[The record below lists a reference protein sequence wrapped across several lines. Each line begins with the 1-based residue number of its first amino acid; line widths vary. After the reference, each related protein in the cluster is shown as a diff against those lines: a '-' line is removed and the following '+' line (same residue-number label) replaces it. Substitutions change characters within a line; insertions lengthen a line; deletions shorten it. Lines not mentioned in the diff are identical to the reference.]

1 MLFFRERRI
10 GAEDTNVRKH
20 IRTPGN
26 MTLTRVTTLAAGK
39 PALLAIALTLL
50 AHTGL
55 ATADTQSL
63 DSIRDVASSY
73 AEEHLL
79 PDGQRSDVEIGSLDP
94 RLRLRRC
101 DAPLEAFRNHANRNS
116 GRSTIGVRCTGTT
129 PWTIYVSARIN
140 SYTEVYRLA
149 RSLHRGKR
157 LQEADLVRV
166 EANVGRLG
174 HGYITD
180 SDRIIGMEL
189 RRAARQGEVVTPSLL
204 AAPELI
210 RRGQTV
216 TVLAETAT
224 THVSMRGE
232 ALDSGALGDRIRIRN
247 TRSQRVVEGEI
258 IGDSRVRIPL

>member
-1 MLFFRERRI
+1 M
-10 GAEDTNVRKH
+10 RKH

-39 PALLAIALTLL
+39 PSLTAIALALL
-50 AHTGL
+50 FHAGI
-55 ATADTQSL
+55 AAADVQSL
-63 DSIRDVASSY
+63 DSIRDVARSY
-73 AEEHLL
+73 AAENLI
-79 PDGQRSDVEIGSLDP
+79 PNGTRSDVEIGSLDP
-94 RLRLRRC
+94 RLRLRSC

-140 SYTEVYRLA
+140 SYMEVYRLS
-149 RSLHRGKR
+149 RSLHRGQR
-157 LQEADLVRV
+157 VQEADLVRV

-174 HGYITD
+174 HGYFTE

-189 RRAARQGEVVTPSLL
+189 RRAAGEGEIVTPSLL
-204 AAPELI
+204 TAPELI

-224 THVSMRGE
+224 THVSMQGE

-247 TRSQRVVEGEI
+247 PRSEQVVEGEI